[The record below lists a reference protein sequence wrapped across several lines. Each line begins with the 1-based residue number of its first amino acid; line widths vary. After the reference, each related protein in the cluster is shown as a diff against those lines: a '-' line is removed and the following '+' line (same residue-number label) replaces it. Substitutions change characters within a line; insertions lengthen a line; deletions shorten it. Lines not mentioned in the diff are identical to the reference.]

1 MTMKTNVFPTYPEP
15 MLKPIKGKGAWIWDE
30 QGKSYLDF
38 TSGIGVCQLGHAPE
52 KVKEKIIQQL
62 DQLWHT
68 SNLFEIA
75 PQQQLATELTE
86 LSGFDFSFFANSGAE
101 ANEAAIKLARRY
113 QQKIKGTKR
122 YEIISFENSFHGRT
136 LATLTATGQAKVK
149 DGFSPL
155 PYGFV
160 SVPYGNIAALKKA
173 IHSQTAA
180 ILLEVVQG
188 EGGVRPA
195 ELEWLKE
202 VEMIANDEGLLLI
215 IDEVQ
220 TGIGRTGEWFGFQ
233 HYGIQPDVIT
243 LAKGLGSG
251 IPIGAMLAKKKYK
264 EAFSL
269 GSHGSTFG
277 GNFISTT
284 AGLATIHELKEQ
296 LVVEG
301 VKAKGS
307 YLLEQLNTRLQAYP
321 QFKEVRGKGLM
332 IGIEWDQAVQSLV
345 GIAKENGILLL
356 TAGPNVIRL
365 LPPLNISDEELE
377 QGIERLLKSIHQWL
391 EK

>member
-1 MTMKTNVFPTYPEP
+1 MTTESSIFPTYPEP
-15 MLKPIKGKGAWIWDE
+15 MLKPVKGNGAWIWDD
-30 QGKSYLDF
+30 QGNCYLDF
-38 TSGIGVCQLGHAPE
+38 TSGIGVLPLGHSPE
-52 KVKEKIIQQL
+52 SVKEAIIHQL
-62 DQLWHT
+62 EQLWHT
-68 SNLFEIA
+68 SNLFEIE
-75 PQQQLATELTE
+75 PQQLLAKELTA
-86 LSGFDFSFFANSGAE
+86 LSGLDFAFFANSGAE

-113 QQKIKGTKR
+113 QQKIRGTKR

-160 SVPYGNIAALKKA
+160 SVPYGNITALKKT
-173 IHSQTAA
+173 ITPQTAA

-195 ELEWLKE
+195 DIAWLKE
-202 VEMIANDEGLLLI
+202 VEKIAKDEEILLI

-233 HYGIQPDVIT
+233 HFDIEPDVIT

-251 IPIGAMLAKKKYK
+251 IPVGAMLARKKYK

-269 GSHGSTFG
+269 GTHGSTFG
-277 GNFISTT
+277 GNFIATT
-284 AGLATIHELKEQ
+284 AGLATIQELKEQ
-296 LVVEG
+296 QVIEQ
-301 VKAKGS
+301 VKEKSS
-307 YLLEQLNTRLQAYP
+307 YLIEQLTKKLSLCSS
-321 QFKEVRGKGLM
+321 FKEVRGKGLM
-332 IGIEWDQAVQSLV
+332 IGIEWDQPVQPLV
-345 GIAKENGILLL
+345 SIAKENGLLVL
-356 TAGPNVIRL
+356 TAGQNVVRL
-365 LPPLNISDEELE
+365 LPPLNITQEELD
-377 QGIERLLKSIHQWL
+377 QGIELLTTSVDQWL